1 MIITSR
7 FIVFRFYLFALV
19 LFRSGRGLAPPAYIL
34 TLCALRTLGTRDGV
48 VEDILLVAGGLERR
62 VALALECDVNQTLG
76 ELGKRNTCGLPEI
89 ER

>member
-48 VEDILLVAGGLERR
+48 VEDILLVAGGLERG
-62 VALALECDVNQTLG
+62 VALALEGYIDQSLDQSL
-76 ELGKRNTCGLPEI
+76 ELNTGGLP
-89 ER
+89 